1 MGRFKKIIFHS
12 ILLQLVFNIAH
23 EVYNAN
29 SKHVTISIMMLKMQR
44 IRKALFWALCLR
56 AVRVTS
62 ASRITGDDISPKPLL
77 KWQ

>member
-1 MGRFKKIIFHS
+1 MRLLVKSQSDCGAEGTIF
-12 ILLQLVFNIAH
+12 
-23 EVYNAN
+23 
-29 SKHVTISIMMLKMQR
+29 IMMLKMQR
-44 IRKALFWALCLR
+44 ILKALFWALCLR